1 MSAIAATSQ
10 GTSRISPLNERAYH
24 QSNLLGDW
32 KGTIKQSHAPVEF
45 KVISINGSSAQVEYT
60 HNGRTERG
68 SATVDKNSISF
79 GNVTI
84 ATRNGTQAAFEFSY
98 QPQGQLASTGTQTA
112 ILTKDTSTAAADTN
126 PLVGSWTGA
135 TADHGVSFTVSS
147 INGRDA
153 QVKYSLDGNSGQGV
167 ADVVS
172 NSVLLGKAQFTN
184 IDGTNGKVTFQ
195 SGKQAISIPV
205 KRFVPK
211 TA

>member
-1 MSAIAATSQ
+1 MSSIAATS
-10 GTSRISPLNERAYH
+10 TSRISPVDERLYH

-32 KGTIKQSHAPVEF
+32 KGNFKQSNAAVDF
-45 KVISINGSSAQVEYT
+45 KVVSINGTSAQVEYT

-68 SATVDKNSISF
+68 TATVDKNSITF

-84 ATRNGTQAAFEFSY
+84 ATRNGTQAAFEFSF

-112 ILTKDTSTAAADTN
+112 ILSKNASADPNAN

-135 TADHGVSFTVSS
+135 TADHGVSFTVSA

-153 QVKYSLDGNSGQGV
+153 QVKYSLDGTSGEGV
-167 ADVVS
+167 GDVVG

-195 SGKQAISIPV
+195 SGKQTISIPV

>member
-1 MSAIAATSQ
+1 VSSIAATT
-10 GTSRISPLNERAYH
+10 TSRINPVDERVYH
-24 QSNLLGDW
+24 QSNLLGEW
-32 KGTIKQSHAPVEF
+32 KGNFKQSNGAIDF
-45 KVISINGSSAQVEYT
+45 KVVSINGTSAQVEYT
-60 HNGRTERG
+60 HNGHTERG
-68 SATVDKNSISF
+68 TATVDKDSISF

-84 ATRNGTQAAFEFSY
+84 ATRNGTQAAFEFAY
-98 QPQGQLASTGTQTA
+98 QPQGQLAATGTQTA
-112 ILTKDTSTAAADTN
+112 VLTKDASATAADAN

-135 TADHGVSFTVSS
+135 NVEHGVSFTVSS

-153 QVKYSLDGNSGQGV
+153 QVKYILDGNSGQGV
-167 ADVVS
+167 ADVVQ

-195 SGKQAISIPV
+195 SGKQTISIPV